1 MASIMGEMLGTTV
14 TIGRADYTFPNHL
27 TLYDVIVNDQ
37 EGKKMLTSRRLSAK
51 IDIIPLTKGRI
62 SIGTAQVFG
71 THACLYQRDSLS
83 KPNFQF
89 VLDSLASKDTT
100 STTPLNLRIN
110 SLIMRHSS
118 VSYDRYDIVETPGVL
133 NTSHLKLSDISS
145 HIILKTLTEDSLNI
159 NVKRLSFKEKSG
171 LNVERL
177 TMKFEGGRSRS
188 HLSDFLLKM
197 PGTEFCLGDIDVN
210 YRLRDKHFVLPSLNY
225 KGSIL
230 PSSVTLSDIACL
242 LPSLKD
248 FNSTLSVSSTFR
260 GQGEDIDVS
269 SLLIKSTTGDI
280 NIDTDGWIK
289 DITLPAPTWFVNFND
304 LQLSGKTIAFIS
316 ENLNGKQIEIPT
328 IVQRLGDIHM
338 RGFAKGTGMQELVAS
353 NVLATDVGK
362 ASASIVIDS
371 QKHFDGKIDAQDI
384 KLNTL
389 LDDSRFGL
397 CSTHIDVNGKLPVG
411 QKVAI
416 TVAGVIQQFEYQG
429 YNYKDIGINGSY
441 TPDDIHGEFS
451 INDPNIKL
459 KAEGIVKNIGTTNL
473 IKVSADIDQLSPQA
487 IHISD
492 KWGGAR
498 FSANINTDITAND
511 LSDAIGTV
519 SIDNFVMNA
528 DDDYR
533 LDHLD
538 IESGYEDQMRYVT
551 MNSDFAD
558 VSIKGLFNP
567 ATMINSITNF
577 IADKI
582 PTLPGITK
590 TAQSTNNSYAINAI
604 IRKSDWLQQLLQIPV
619 RLTEPLTLHGMV
631 NDRTQQMNMEC
642 RIPQFFYNDSRYDN
656 TTISIV
662 SPLNTLHYNVT
673 ANKIMSNGSLL
684 ELQAEGSAYNN
695 QLTSSL
701 TWNSHDKNPS
711 NGIITAMADF
721 EKGYDG
727 KNITNITIASS
738 KININD
744 TEWDIHPCRVSFY
757 DNHLNIN
764 NFTIQHGNQHLMV
777 NGIASNSAKDSLT
790 VNLNGI
796 EIGYILDLVDFH
808 AVEFSGLATGQGNI
822 HGIFGELQANANLIV
837 EQFKFEEGRMG
848 TLNAKVEWNSQEKQI
863 DIHAIADDGEE
874 AKTYINGYVSPERNY
889 IDLGI
894 RADGTYLDFAQSFT
908 SSFISHIDGHGVGA
922 VRLIGPLD
930 AINLTGQ
937 LVLNGHAHVKT
948 LGCTYEMRNDTL
960 KMVPND
966 IIFANCPIYDIHGN
980 QGILTGGIHH
990 KELTSLT
997 YDIYVDANNLLAYD
1011 FPDFGDEVFYGTVFA
1026 QGQAAIHGRANEVII
1041 EADVTPQKNSF
1052 LVYNASTPD
1061 VITNQ
1066 EFIVWEQPKSDTRYP
1081 LSFPKEAP
1089 RTDLTMRLKVN
1100 ATPDASIR
1108 LLMDAATGD
1117 YITLRGNGDIQ
1128 TTYYNK
1134 GNFTMFGNYEVSSG
1148 TYNVTIQNIIKK
1160 DFTFK
1165 EGGTIVFG
1173 GDPYDA
1179 RLDLQA
1185 QHVVNGVSLSD
1196 LNIGNSF
1203 ANTVRVNC
1211 LMNITGQ
1218 PRAPMVDFDLDILN
1232 VNSDEKQLVRSFI
1245 NGQEE
1250 MKQQVVYL
1258 LAVGRFYSQGANN
1271 ANESENSRNNTSL
1284 AMQSLLSGTL
1294 SGQINSMLGQVIKS
1308 NNWNFGA
1315 NISTG
1320 DEGWNNAEYE
1330 GIINGSLL
1338 NNRLLINGQFGYR
1351 DNATTANPSFI
1362 GDFDIRYLLFPSG
1375 NLAFKVYNQTND
1387 RYFTKSSLNTQGI
1400 GLIMKKDF
1408 NGWAD
1413 LFNTKKKKK

>member
-1 MASIMGEMLGTTV
+1 
-14 TIGRADYTFPNHL
+14 
-27 TLYDVIVNDQ
+27 
-37 EGKKMLTSRRLSAK
+37 
-51 IDIIPLTKGRI
+51 
-62 SIGTAQVFG
+62 
-71 THACLYQRDSLS
+71 
-83 KPNFQF
+83 
-89 VLDSLASKDTT
+89 
-100 STTPLNLRIN
+100 
-110 SLIMRHSS
+110 
-118 VSYDRYDIVETPGVL
+118 
-133 NTSHLKLSDISS
+133 
-145 HIILKTLTEDSLNI
+145 
-159 NVKRLSFKEKSG
+159 
-171 LNVERL
+171 
-177 TMKFEGGRSRS
+177 
-188 HLSDFLLKM
+188 
-197 PGTEFCLGDIDVN
+197 
-210 YRLRDKHFVLPSLNY
+210 
-225 KGSIL
+225 
-230 PSSVTLSDIACL
+230 
-242 LPSLKD
+242 
-248 FNSTLSVSSTFR
+248 
-260 GQGEDIDVS
+260 
-269 SLLIKSTTGDI
+269 
-280 NIDTDGWIK
+280 
-289 DITLPAPTWFVNFND
+289 
-304 LQLSGKTIAFIS
+304 
-316 ENLNGKQIEIPT
+316 
-328 IVQRLGDIHM
+328 
-338 RGFAKGTGMQELVAS
+338 
-353 NVLATDVGK
+353 
-362 ASASIVIDS
+362 
-371 QKHFDGKIDAQDI
+371 
-384 KLNTL
+384 
-389 LDDSRFGL
+389 
-397 CSTHIDVNGKLPVG
+397 
-411 QKVAI
+411 
-416 TVAGVIQQFEYQG
+416 
-429 YNYKDIGINGSY
+429 
-441 TPDDIHGEFS
+441 
-451 INDPNIKL
+451 
-459 KAEGIVKNIGTTNL
+459 
-473 IKVSADIDQLSPQA
+473 
-487 IHISD
+487 
-492 KWGGAR
+492 
-498 FSANINTDITAND
+498 
-511 LSDAIGTV
+511 
-519 SIDNFVMNA
+519 
-528 DDDYR
+528 
-533 LDHLD
+533 
-538 IESGYEDQMRYVT
+538 
-551 MNSDFAD
+551 
-558 VSIKGLFNP
+558 
-567 ATMINSITNF
+567 
-577 IADKI
+577 
-582 PTLPGITK
+582 
-590 TAQSTNNSYAINAI
+590 
-604 IRKSDWLQQLLQIPV
+604 
-619 RLTEPLTLHGMV
+619 
-631 NDRTQQMNMEC
+631 
-642 RIPQFFYNDSRYDN
+642 
-656 TTISIV
+656 
-662 SPLNTLHYNVT
+662 
-673 ANKIMSNGSLL
+673 
-684 ELQAEGSAYNN
+684 
-695 QLTSSL
+695 
-701 TWNSHDKNPS
+701 
-711 NGIITAMADF
+711 
-721 EKGYDG
+721 
-727 KNITNITIASS
+727 
-738 KININD
+738 
-744 TEWDIHPCRVSFY
+744 
-757 DNHLNIN
+757 
-764 NFTIQHGNQHLMV
+764 MV

-966 IIFANCPIYDIHGN
+966 IIFANCPI
-980 QGILTGGIHH
+980 
-990 KELTSLT
+990 

-1362 GDFDIRYLLFPSG
+1362 GDFDILYLLFPSG
-1375 NLAFKVYNQTND
+1375 NLAFKVYNQTID